1 MKRYDLI
8 TPEGTRDLLLNDC
21 TIRKNIEN
29 YLRGLFESAGYSE
42 LNTPCL
48 EFYDVFNKETV
59 YFPQET
65 MYKLSDRKGR
75 LMVLR
80 PDCTVPI
87 ARVVAT
93 RLREAKLPIRLF
105 YNQSV
110 YTPSRTNAGKS
121 DEIFQSGIELI
132 GSASKKADLEVL
144 TLAAEVLSHCD
155 SDKFRL
161 EIGDSGF
168 FKVLIGK
175 LTDDPEIKEKIRV
188 LIEAKNY
195 PALNDFLDTF
205 GSNSVIST
213 LKQLPSLFGGEE
225 VFDKVAKYYH
235 DAETDKIL
243 SDLKWIYA
251 ELSKLGYEGK
261 ITVDLGIVNR
271 ADYYTGVIMKG
282 YLQGYGDEVL
292 SGGRYDK
299 LISEFGYDVHA
310 TGFAVNVDAVA
321 EILKRYNPVAENSSP
336 DVLVFSEEDD
346 AMDALI
352 YVEKLRKEGK
362 KVEFSLFDT
371 YEETMDYAKENK
383 ISEIIRYRGEE
394 NE

>member
-21 TIRKNIEN
+21 ILRKNLEN

-155 SDKFRL
+155 KEGFRL

-205 GSNSVIST
+205 GNNSVIAT

-225 VFDKVAKYYH
+225 VFDKVSKFYH

-243 SDLKWIYA
+243 SDLKWVYN
-251 ELSKLGYEGK
+251 ELSKLGYDGK

-321 EILKRYNPVAENSSP
+321 EIYKRNGVVSDPKSP
-336 DVLVFSEEDD
+336 DTLVFSEDED

-352 YVEKLRKEGK
+352 YVEKLRKQGK

-383 ISEIIRYRGEE
+383 ICEIVHYRRED

>member
-59 YFPQET
+59 YFPQEA

-243 SDLKWIYA
+243 SDLKWIYT

-371 YEETMDYAKENK
+371 YEETMEYAKENK

>member
-59 YFPQET
+59 YFPQEA

-175 LTDDPEIKEKIRV
+175 LTDDPGIKEKIRV

-243 SDLKWIYA
+243 SDLKWIYT

>member
-59 YFPQET
+59 YFPQEA

-243 SDLKWIYA
+243 SDLKWIYT

>member
-132 GSASKKADLEVL
+132 GSASRKADLEVL

-175 LTDDPEIKEKIRV
+175 LTDDPEIKEKIRA

-225 VFDKVAKYYH
+225 VFDKVSKYYH

-243 SDLKWIYA
+243 SDLKWIYT
-251 ELSKLGYEGK
+251 ELSKLGYDGK

-321 EILKRYNPVAENSSP
+321 EILKRYNPISENSSP
-336 DVLVFSEEDD
+336 DVLVFSEEND

>member
-243 SDLKWIYA
+243 SDLKWIYT

-321 EILKRYNPVAENSSP
+321 EIIKRYNPVAENSSP

>member
-8 TPEGTRDLLLNDC
+8 TPEGTKDLLFSDC
-21 TIRKNIEN
+21 LLQKNVRNKISEI
-29 YLRGLFESAGYSE
+29 FSSSGY
-42 LNTPCL
+42 NKIVTPCL
-48 EFYDVFNKETV
+48 EFFDAFNKENM
-59 YFPQET
+59 FFSQES

-93 RLREAKLPIRLF
+93 RLREAKLPIRLY
-105 YNQSV
+105 YNQTI
-110 YTPSRTNAGKS
+110 YTPNRTNAGKS

-132 GSASKKADLEVL
+132 GTASKKADLEVL
-144 TLAAEVLSHCD
+144 SLAIEVLS
-155 SDKFRL
+155 SFGEENFRL

-168 FKVLIGK
+168 FKVLAGK
-175 LTDDPEIKEKIRV
+175 LTSDENIREEIRA

-195 PALNDFLDTF
+195 PALNDYLDTF
-205 GSNSVIST
+205 GNNSIIAT

-225 VFDKVAKYYH
+225 VFDKAAKLYS
-235 DAETDKIL
+235 DDETDRIL
-243 SDLKWIYA
+243 SDLRDVYA
-251 ELSKLGYEGK
+251 ELKKLGYDGK
-261 ITVDLGIVNR
+261 ITVDLGIVNH
-271 ADYYTGVIMKG
+271 ADYYTGIIMKG

-299 LISEFGYDVHA
+299 LISKFGYDVPA

-321 EILKRYNPVAENSSP
+321 SALRRNGNTAEVKKP
-336 DVLVFSEEDD
+336 DVLVFSDD
-346 AMDALI
+346 EYAMEALI
-352 YVEKLRKEGK
+352 HCDKLRESGK
-362 KVEFSLFDT
+362 VVEFSVFDT
-371 YEETMDYAKENK
+371 YEETMEYAKENK
-383 ISEIIRYRGEE
+383 ICEIVYYRGEE

>member
-175 LTDDPEIKEKIRV
+175 LTDDPEIKEKIRA

-243 SDLKWIYA
+243 SDLKWIYT

>member
-175 LTDDPEIKEKIRV
+175 LTDDPEIKEKIRA

-205 GSNSVIST
+205 GSNQVIST

-243 SDLKWIYA
+243 SDLKWIYT

-321 EILKRYNPVAENSSP
+321 EILKRYNPVSENSSP

-383 ISEIIRYRGEE
+383 ISEIIRYRGEG

>member
-59 YFPQET
+59 YFPQEA

-175 LTDDPEIKEKIRV
+175 LTDDLEIKEKIRV

-243 SDLKWIYA
+243 SDLKWIYT

>member
-132 GSASKKADLEVL
+132 GSASRKADLEVL

-175 LTDDPEIKEKIRV
+175 LTDDPEIKEKIRA

-243 SDLKWIYA
+243 SDLKWIYT

-336 DVLVFSEEDD
+336 DVLVFSEEED

>member
-243 SDLKWIYA
+243 SDLKWIYT

-336 DVLVFSEEDD
+336 DVLVFSEEED

>member
-21 TIRKNIEN
+21 TMRKNIEN

-132 GSASKKADLEVL
+132 GSASRKADLEVL

-188 LIEAKNY
+188 IIEAKNY

-205 GSNSVIST
+205 GNNSVIST

-243 SDLKWIYA
+243 SDLKWIYT

-321 EILKRYNPVAENSSP
+321 EVLKRYNPVSEAPSP
-336 DVLVFSEEDD
+336 DVLVFSEEED

-383 ISEIIRYRGEE
+383 ISEIIRYRGEG

>member
-1 MKRYDLI
+1 
-8 TPEGTRDLLLNDC
+8 
-21 TIRKNIEN
+21 
-29 YLRGLFESAGYSE
+29 
-42 LNTPCL
+42 
-48 EFYDVFNKETV
+48 ETV

-132 GSASKKADLEVL
+132 GSASRKADLEVL

-175 LTDDPEIKEKIRV
+175 LTDDPEIKEKIRA
-188 LIEAKNY
+188 LIEVNNY
-195 PALNDFLDTF
+195 PALKDFLDTF

-243 SDLKWIYA
+243 SDLKWIYT

-336 DVLVFSEEDD
+336 DVLVFSEEED

>member
-175 LTDDPEIKEKIRV
+175 LTDDPEIKEKIRA

-243 SDLKWIYA
+243 SDLKWIYT

-336 DVLVFSEEDD
+336 DVLVFSEEED

>member
-205 GSNSVIST
+205 GSNLVIST

-243 SDLKWIYA
+243 SDLKWIYT

>member
-132 GSASKKADLEVL
+132 GSASRKADLEVL

-175 LTDDPEIKEKIRV
+175 LTDDPEIKEKIRA

-243 SDLKWIYA
+243 SDLKWIYT

-336 DVLVFSEEDD
+336 DVLVFSEEED

-383 ISEIIRYRGEE
+383 ISEIIRYRGEG